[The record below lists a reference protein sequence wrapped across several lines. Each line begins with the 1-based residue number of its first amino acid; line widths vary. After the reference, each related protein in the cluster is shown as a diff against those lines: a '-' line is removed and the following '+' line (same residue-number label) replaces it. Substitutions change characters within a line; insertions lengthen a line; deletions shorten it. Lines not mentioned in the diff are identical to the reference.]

1 MYGKNLADQE
11 EIVEQHG
18 SKPFFIYRKLSQIKI
33 FILLCE
39 NKKFMIEIPSRKED
53 ICLRELS
60 KNCYIK
66 VKKPIKLTAPL
77 QSEYDNEIMLVVFK
91 KLYIIF

>member
-1 MYGKNLADQE
+1 M
-11 EIVEQHG
+11 
-18 SKPFFIYRKLSQIKI
+18 
-33 FILLCE
+33 LLCE
-39 NKKFMIEIPSRKED
+39 NKKFMIEIPSKKED
-53 ICLRELS
+53 NHLRELS

-66 VKKPIKLTAPL
+66 VKKPTKLTALL